1 MGDEQIERL
10 VDWATRKGAVIHPS
24 VQVYRSPTTGLSLR
38 VKPTA
43 AAGPDPSEA
52 ILRVPTSLTL
62 SYLDALSP
70 TSSFPAKLLARVPPH
85 VVGRLFLIRQ
95 YLLGPSSFWWPYIQA
110 LPQPEEQGADA
121 ASWRLPP
128 FWPSDDIELLDGTN
142 VGVGAAQVREDVKAE
157 LGLARELLGHED
169 GDDAVALAEALR
181 TPDLYHW
188 AYCIF
193 SSRSF
198 RPGLIISPSSQQRS
212 LLAERGASLDDFS
225 VLFPLFDI
233 ANHDMTADVEWR
245 LDDKLSRSCEL
256 RVDRVH
262 APGAQIFNNYS
273 MKTNAELL
281 LGYGFMLPVTDEI
294 HNDYV
299 HVRKRGAPSEYLI
312 SLRPL
317 AQPSSLLVR
326 SREEQSPLIQDEGVL
341 GAFRHV
347 QPDMVWDIFRTM
359 APLDRLPRLIPI
371 PADEGDDKDLEHER
385 RRRFLTGRVAGD
397 CRPYLEQTMA
407 LVQHK
412 VVLELERLNETD
424 LEVVGGDV
432 DLLSRNQRLALD
444 YRARCRQVLENTIE
458 AMEGFE
464 GDEREE

>member
-1 MGDEQIERL
+1 MADDQIESL
-10 VDWATRKGAVIHPS
+10 LAWATRQGALIHPS
-24 VQVYRSPTTGLSLR
+24 VQVYRSPATGLSLR
-38 VKPTA
+38 VKPTV

-62 SYLDALSP
+62 SYLDASSP
-70 TSSFPAKLLARVPPH
+70 TSSFPPELAAGLPPH
-85 VVGRLFLIRQ
+85 VVGRLLLIRQ

-110 LPQPEEQGADA
+110 LPQPKQADQ
-121 ASWRLPP
+121 SWRLPP
-128 FWPSDDIELLDGTN
+128 FWPPDDVDLLDGTN
-142 VGVGAAQVREDVKAE
+142 VGVGAAQIRQDVAAE
-157 LGLARELLGHED
+157 LTLARELLRHQD
-169 GDDAVALAEALR
+169 GQDAVALAEALR
-181 TPDLYHW
+181 APDLYHW

-198 RPGLIISPSSQQRS
+198 RPALVLSPSSHQHS

-233 ANHDMTADVEWR
+233 ANHDMTAHVEWR
-245 LDDKLSRSCEL
+245 LDDKFSQSCEL
-256 RVDRVH
+256 RVHRLH

-273 MKTNAELL
+273 LKTNAELL
-281 LGYGFMLPVTDEI
+281 LGYGFILPVTDEV

-299 HVRKRGAPSEYLI
+299 HVRKRGTATSDYLI

-326 SREEQSPLIQDEGVL
+326 SRDRQSPCKSDDGVL

-347 QPDMVWDIFRTM
+347 QPDLVWDIFCTM
-359 APLDRLPRLIPI
+359 APLERLARLIPTQE
-371 PADEGDDKDLEHER
+371 DEGDDNKDFEYER

-424 LEVVGGDV
+424 LEVVGADV

-444 YRARCRQVLENTIE
+444 YRARCRRVLENTIE
-458 AMEGFE
+458 AMEGFAVD
-464 GDEREE
+464 DEE